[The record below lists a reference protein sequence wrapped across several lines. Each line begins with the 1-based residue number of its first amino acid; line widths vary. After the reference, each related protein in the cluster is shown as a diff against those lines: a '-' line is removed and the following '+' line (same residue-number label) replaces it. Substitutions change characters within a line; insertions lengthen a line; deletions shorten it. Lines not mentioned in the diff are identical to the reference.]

1 MFYEC
6 VNIKGIRLKDNKKY
20 FISQTLKVS
29 VFTNEIDDVIAD
41 SMDSNIMTL
50 NLLVSNSDWSLVDSI
65 QRGDEIIRAKG
76 DKYKV
81 QDVIQ
86 DELFGWVI
94 KARSIK

>member
-6 VNIKGIRLKDNKKY
+6 VNIKGIRSKDNKKY

-41 SMDSNIMTL
+41 SMDSNIMML
-50 NLLVSNSDWSLVDSI
+50 NLLVSSSDWSLVDSI

-94 KARSIK
+94 KARSI